1 MACCLSGAKQLS
13 KPMAGLLSIGP
24 LGTNFSEI
32 WIEIQNFSFMKMQ
45 LKMPSGKWQ
54 PFCVG
59 GDESSPA
66 PLIIFDQ
73 QLNGPDVDCCAVPEK
88 WIRTWYFSEIFIQ
101 TQNVLCIWKMAASVW
116 RPQML
121 TVQCAPWYSSEPFV
135 VWPCGCV
142 VWSHISETHEAET
155 KWLPFCRWCFHM
167 HFIDCKSLYFDSNFT
182 EVCSLE
188 SNWQCY
194 NWFR

>member
-32 WIEIQNFSFMKMQ
+32 WIEIQIFSFMKMQ
-45 LKMPSGKWQ
+45 LKMPSAKWQ
-54 PFCVG
+54 PFCLG
-59 GDESSPA
+59 GDEWSPA
-66 PLIIFDQ
+66 PLFTWDQ
-73 QLNGPDVDCCAVPEK
+73 SVVEWSDVDWFTVPEK
-88 WIRTWYFSEIFIQ
+88 YIRTCYFSEIFIQ

-121 TVQCAPWYSSEPFV
+121 TVQSVPWFDIPVNHLWFGRV
-135 VWPCGCV
+135 AVWFG
-142 VWSHISETHEAET
+142 HIFLKHIKAET

-167 HFIDCKSLYFDSNFT
+167 HF
-182 EVCSLE
+182 LE
-188 SNWQCY
+188 WNCGRKTSDMSDMSDG
-194 NWFR
+194 